1 MTGRLRGSRRRD
13 LRSPRAGRAG
23 GILLETMLAL
33 ALFVAT
39 GSLVLGVMTDC
50 TRAIARAERLAS
62 AVDCAR
68 SLMAE
73 FEAGLRPMG
82 DLAGGELE
90 ELPPPWEDFRVEART
105 RRSDFE
111 GLVLAEIGVFEAGS
125 DGAASASIFALRQ
138 LLPARGVD
146 VEALE
151 DFDSFEDLAQPPRSG
166 ERPSLDEDEGLGS
179 LFSEDAR

>member
-1 MTGRLRGSRRRD
+1 MTGRLRGSNRIGSASPHARR
-13 LRSPRAGRAG
+13 GG

-82 DLAGGELE
+82 DLTGGEFE
-90 ELPPPWEDFRVEART
+90 ELPPPWDAFRVEART
-105 RRSDFE
+105 RRSDFA
-111 GLVLAEIGVFEAGS
+111 GLVLAEIGVFEAGPE
-125 DGAASASIFALRQ
+125 GTASGSIFSLRQ

-151 DFDSFEDLAQPPRSG
+151 DFDSFEELARPPRSG
-166 ERPSLDEDEGLGS
+166 TRPSLEEDEGLGA
-179 LFSEDAR
+179 LFSEEAR

>member
-1 MTGRLRGSRRRD
+1 MTLRHRGATARR
-13 LRSPRAGRAG
+13 GG

-33 ALFVAT
+33 AVFVAT

-50 TRAIARAERLAS
+50 TRAVARAERLAS

-90 ELPPPWEDFRVEART
+90 EVPPPWEGFRVEART
-105 RRSDFE
+105 RRSDFD
-111 GLVLAEIGVFEAGS
+111 GLVLAEIGVFEIDAAG
-125 DGAASASIFALRQ
+125 DETSALFTLRQ

-151 DFDSFEDLAQPPRSG
+151 DFDSFEDLA
-166 ERPSLDEDEGLGS
+166 RPIPGSARPTLEDDGGLGS
-179 LFSEDAR
+179 LFSEEER

>member
-1 MTGRLRGSRRRD
+1 MTGRLRGSHRGDHPSRLD
-13 LRSPRAGRAG
+13 GRAG

-82 DLAGGELE
+82 DLTGGEFE
-90 ELPPPWEDFRVEART
+90 ELPPPWDAFRVEART
-105 RRSDFE
+105 RRSDFA
-111 GLVLAEIGVFEAGS
+111 GLVLAEIGVFEAGA
-125 DGAASASIFALRQ
+125 DGAVTGSIFSLRQ

-151 DFDSFEDLAQPPRSG
+151 DFDSFEELARPPRTGS
-166 ERPSLDEDEGLGS
+166 RPGLEDDDGFGA
-179 LFSEDAR
+179 LFSEEGR

>member
-1 MTGRLRGSRRRD
+1 MTRGDRSKQGR
-13 LRSPRAGRAG
+13 RAG

-33 ALFVAT
+33 AVFVAA

-68 SLMAE
+68 SLLAE

-90 ELPPPWEDFRVEART
+90 EVPPPWEGFRVEART

-111 GLVLAEIGVFEAGS
+111 GLVLAEIAVFDA
-125 DGAASASIFALRQ
+125 AASGAESPAIFVLRQ

-151 DFDSFEDLAQPPRSG
+151 DFDSFEDLAQPIPGSS
-166 ERPSLDEDEGLGS
+166 RPTLEDDDGFGA
-179 LFSEDAR
+179 LFSEEAR